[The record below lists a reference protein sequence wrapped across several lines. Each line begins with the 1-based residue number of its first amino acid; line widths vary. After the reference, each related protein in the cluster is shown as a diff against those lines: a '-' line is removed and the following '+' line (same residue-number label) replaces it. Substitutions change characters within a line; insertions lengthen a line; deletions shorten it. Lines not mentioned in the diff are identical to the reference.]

1 MLSKPRRRCGA
12 NGRGRGPE
20 SRVPLLVYDGGMARP
35 LASLLVV
42 SLLAGCL
49 PSTWGASA
57 AAPSAVA
64 KPGQEQELFH
74 DPILMVGGT
83 GMLLV
88 GIGAVAG
95 LVACQTENCLGG
107 GTSDPAQASSP
118 QVQYGFPV
126 MAIGLATG
134 LPLYIG
140 AWVFAIRRADELRRQ
155 QLTAPLEP
163 VAPTPR

>member
-1 MLSKPRRRCGA
+1 MPR
-12 NGRGRGPE
+12 
-20 SRVPLLVYDGGMARP
+20 L

-42 SLLAGCL
+42 LLLAGCL
-49 PSTWGASA
+49 PASWGASDA
-57 AAPSAVA
+57 ASASVA
-64 KPGQEQELFH
+64 RPDQEQELFH
-74 DPILMVGGT
+74 DPILLVGGT
-83 GMLLV
+83 GMLLA

-107 GTSDPAQASSP
+107 TADPSQAASP

-140 AWVFAIRRADELRRQ
+140 AWVFAIRRENQLRRQ

-163 VAPTPR
+163 LAPTPH

>member
-1 MLSKPRRRCGA
+1 
-12 NGRGRGPE
+12 
-20 SRVPLLVYDGGMARP
+20 MAR
-35 LASLLVV
+35 LWASLLVV

-49 PSTWGASA
+49 PATWGASTEA
-57 AAPSAVA
+57 SPSVA
-64 KPGQEQELFH
+64 HLGQEQDLFH

-83 GMLLV
+83 GMVLV

-95 LVACQTENCLGG
+95 LIACQTENCLGG
-107 GTSDPAQASSP
+107 TADPSQASSP

-140 AWVFAIRRADELRRQ
+140 AWAFAIRREDQLRRQ

-163 VAPTPR
+163 LAPTPR